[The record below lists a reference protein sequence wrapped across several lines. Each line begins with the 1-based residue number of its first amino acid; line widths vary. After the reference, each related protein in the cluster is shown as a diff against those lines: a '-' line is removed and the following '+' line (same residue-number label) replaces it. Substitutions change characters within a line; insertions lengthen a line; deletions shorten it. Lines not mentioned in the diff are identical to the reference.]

1 MLGQAKRLYELNSL
15 FSPKAETAAG
25 NKIISITSGK
35 GGTGKSFIASNIASE
50 LALNGLKVLLVDL
63 DINLANQNVLFNLT
77 TKKSIYH
84 YLTYNQSLEDIIHKQ
99 TENLHLIFG
108 ESGKIDHPKLTE
120 ERVINLIS
128 DLKNLSYEYDIILLD
143 TSSGAE
149 NSIIQL
155 LLKSDEI
162 IFVTSPEPTSVMDA
176 YVIFKLL
183 KSNGSDVKANVIVN
197 KCFTKRDA
205 QEAFENLEKAT
216 KHFLKMDINYLG
228 ELSFSED
235 VVRSIQNQTPIIQSL
250 KINLVSNQIKSISS
264 KLRIPTIG

>member
-15 FSPKAETAAG
+15 ISPKTASAEG

-50 LALNGLKVLLVDL
+50 LSMNGFKVLLVDL

-84 YLTYNQSLEDIIHKQ
+84 YLTYNQSLEDIIHKKS
-99 TENLHLIFG
+99 ENLHLIFG
-108 ESGKIDHPKLTE
+108 ESGKIDHPKLSE
-120 ERVINLIS
+120 ERINNLIT
-128 DLKNLSYEYDIILLD
+128 DLKKLSQCYDIILLD

-149 NSIIQL
+149 NTLIQL

-176 YVIFKLL
+176 YVVFKLL
-183 KSNGSDVKANVIVN
+183 KSYGSNIKANVIVN
-197 KCFTKRDA
+197 KCFTKHDA

-228 ELSFSED
+228 ELNFSED

-250 KINLVSNQIKSISS
+250 KVNTVSNQIKSISS
-264 KLRIPTIG
+264 KLRIPAIG